1 MTCWTYRIIT
11 SFTARVNFPS
21 VHRVLKKPVRVCMTP
36 HFLWHHILKE
46 FDMIIFTGCS
56 FSQGAHLWI
65 KPHGYQNLLNR
76 RPDTSARRWT
86 GTIFTR
92 LKSQTMNMIMHD
104 DALHPLDLTP
114 LSPVWNL
121 WYSGWARYDL
131 FSSSAL
137 INQSQSVN
145 YVLNLL
151 IPDAHFPVPVSTLFY
166 LTFTSTPGITPIWLP
181 VIPATRTDGLLH
193 WALFK
198 QHVLTCCTIHLS
210 QFVMQ
215 TTFLLATVLTPLNQG
230 GKQSSKKYPTT
241 NCLLFLCKARMPLTL
256 RTAFLNTC
264 AFIFHTMYQDM
275 WLYFGSVFT
284 HTVSFYIKNHDD
296 RHVYFP

>member
-46 FDMIIFTGCS
+46 FNMIIFTGCS
-56 FSQGAHLWI
+56 FSQGAHLWF

-76 RPDTSARRWT
+76 RPDTSVRWWT

-137 INQSQSVN
+137 TNRINH
-145 YVLNLL
+145 NLWTTCWTC
-151 IPDAHFPVPVSTLFY
+151 SYQT
-166 LTFTSTPGITPIWLP
+166 LTFLYQYQPCFTWHLP
-181 VIPATRTDGLLH
+181 RL
-193 WALFK
+193 
-198 QHVLTCCTIHLS
+198 
-210 QFVMQ
+210 
-215 TTFLLATVLTPLNQG
+215 QG
-230 GKQSSKKYPTT
+230 
-241 NCLLFLCKARMPLTL
+241 
-256 RTAFLNTC
+256 
-264 AFIFHTMYQDM
+264 
-275 WLYFGSVFT
+275 
-284 HTVSFYIKNHDD
+284 
-296 RHVYFP
+296 